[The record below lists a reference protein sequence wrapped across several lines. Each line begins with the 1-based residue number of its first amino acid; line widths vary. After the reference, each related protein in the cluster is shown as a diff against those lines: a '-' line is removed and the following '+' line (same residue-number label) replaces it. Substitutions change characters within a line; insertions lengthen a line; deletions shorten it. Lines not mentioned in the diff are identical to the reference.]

1 VIQTFNSFK
10 ERRFPMTQ
18 AGLKA
23 GAVGAGVIVVLNL
36 IGLIPCV
43 GCFTCILGLLAY
55 VGVGALAAYWLPPV
69 RTAGEGA
76 GAGAIAGV
84 VAGIVSGI
92 VNMIIAAVQFA
103 ISGGPGAMMQ
113 QMRQLPPE
121 VMNQLY
127 EAGVDPALFA
137 SIGGVIGISAA
148 CCVIGF
154 ILAAVLGAIGGV
166 IFAAAKPE

>member
-1 VIQTFNSFK
+1 
-10 ERRFPMTQ
+10 MTQ

-23 GAVGAGVIVVLNL
+23 GAVGAGVLVVLNL

-43 GCFTCILGLLAY
+43 GCITCILGLLAY
-55 VGVGALAAYWLPPV
+55 VGAGALAAYWLPPT

-92 VNMIIAAVQFA
+92 VNMIIAALQFA
-103 ISGGPGAMMQ
+103 ISGGPGAMMK
-113 QMRQLPPE
+113 QMSQLPPE
-121 VMNQLY
+121 VMRELHQ
-127 EAGVDPALFA
+127 AGVDPSIFA
-137 SIGGVIGISAA
+137 GTSIAGVIGLSAM
-148 CCVIGF
+148 CCVITF
-154 ILAAVLGAIGGV
+154 TLAAVLGAIGGV

>member
-1 VIQTFNSFK
+1 
-10 ERRFPMTQ
+10 MTR

-23 GAVGAGVIVVLNL
+23 GAVGAGVMIVLNL
-36 IGLIPCV
+36 IGLIPCA
-43 GCFTCILGLLAY
+43 GCITCILGLLVY
-55 VGVGALAAYWLPPV
+55 VGAGALAAYWLPPV

-92 VNMIIAAVQFA
+92 VNMIISAAQFA
-103 ISGGPGAMMQ
+103 ISGGGGAMAK

-127 EAGVDPALFA
+127 EAGVDPAMFA
-137 SIGGVIGISAA
+137 SIGGVIGASAA
-148 CCVIGF
+148 CCVLGF
-154 ILAAVLGAIGGV
+154 VLAALLGAIGGV

>member
-1 VIQTFNSFK
+1 
-10 ERRFPMTQ
+10 MAQ

-23 GAVGAGVIVVLNL
+23 GAVGAVVIVVLNL
-36 IGLIPCV
+36 MGLIPCV
-43 GCFTCILGLLAY
+43 GCITCILGLLAY
-55 VGVGALAAYWLPPV
+55 VGAGALAAYWLPPT
-69 RTAGEGA
+69 RTAGDGA

-84 VAGIVSGI
+84 VAGIVGGI
-92 VNMIIAAVQFA
+92 VNSIIAAIQFA
-103 ISGGPGAMMQ
+103 ISGGPGTMMS

-121 VMNQLY
+121 VMDPLY
-127 EAGVDPALFA
+127 QAGVDPALFA
-137 SIGGVIGISAA
+137 SIGGVIGVSAV

>member
-1 VIQTFNSFK
+1 
-10 ERRFPMTQ
+10 MTQ

-36 IGLIPCV
+36 IGLIPCA
-43 GCFTCILGLLAY
+43 GCVTCILGLLAY
-55 VGVGALAAYWLPPV
+55 VGAGALAAYWLPPV

-84 VAGIVSGI
+84 VAGIIGGI

-103 ISGGPGAMMQ
+103 ISGGPAAAMR
-113 QMRQLPPE
+113 QMDQLPPE
-121 VMNQLY
+121 VTRYLWD
-127 EAGVDPALFA
+127 AGVDPRIFA
-137 SIGGVIGISAA
+137 SIGGVLGVSSV
-148 CCVIGF
+148 CCVVGF

>member
-1 VIQTFNSFK
+1 
-10 ERRFPMTQ
+10 MTQ

-23 GAVGAGVIVVLNL
+23 GAVGAGVIVILNL

-43 GCFTCILGLLAY
+43 GCITCILGLLAY
-55 VGVGALAAYWLPPV
+55 VGAGALAAYWLPPT
-69 RTAGEGA
+69 RTAGQGA

-84 VAGIVSGI
+84 VAGIVSGF

-103 ISGGPGAMMQ
+103 ISGGPGTMMN

-121 VMNQLY
+121 VMDQLY
-127 EAGVDPALFA
+127 QAGVDPAMFA
-137 SIGGVIGISAA
+137 SIGGVIVVSSV
-148 CCVIGF
+148 CCVLGF
-154 ILAAVLGAIGGV
+154 TLSAVLGAIGGV

>member
-1 VIQTFNSFK
+1 
-10 ERRFPMTQ
+10 MTQ

-23 GAVGAGVIVVLNL
+23 GAVGAGAVIVLNL

-55 VGVGALAAYWLPPV
+55 VGAGALAAYWLPPV

-84 VAGIVSGI
+84 VVGIVGGI
-92 VNMIIAAVQFA
+92 VNMVISALQFA
-103 ISGGPGAMMQ
+103 ISGGPGAMMG
-113 QMRQLPPE
+113 QMSQLPPE
-121 VMNQLY
+121 VMSQLY
-127 EAGVDPALFA
+127 EAGLDPMMFA
-137 SIGGVIGISAA
+137 SIGGVLGVSAV

-154 ILAAVLGAIGGV
+154 VLAAVLGAIGGV
-166 IFAAAKPE
+166 LFAAVKPE